1 MQSFAQ
7 HALPESGLDRV
18 AKHEISP
25 VSEEPLK
32 ERLEVHVG
40 LDGL

>member
-1 MQSFAQ
+1 VQGFAQ

-18 AKHEISP
+18 AKHEIDP
-25 VSEEPLK
+25 ASEESLQ

-40 LDGL
+40 AEGL